1 MSDRQNLVSNAAPIA
16 GAPDLET
23 GGHMNNAQQQQQSQL
38 GGGLAAAPQQ
48 NIFQSSSHP
57 TALFFHLA
65 FRTGALLTYLLCSI
79 FTSNFVLPFVLIIL
93 LLAFDFWTVKNVT
106 GRLLVG
112 LRWWNQIREDGTN
125 EWVFESRENRLVNA
139 TDSRVFW
146 FALYVTPALWALFL
160 FISILKLSIGWALVT
175 VVALFMS
182 SANVYGYTKCEK
194 DAKSRVASYLA
205 GQSVVQ
211 GFVGNMI
218 SNRLG
223 GFFGGGGNT
232 APVLPR

>member
-1 MSDRQNLVSNAAPIA
+1 MADRVNLVNNAAPIA
-16 GAPDLET
+16 GADLET
-23 GGHMNNAQQQQQSQL
+23 GGHIANAQQ
-38 GGGLAAAPQQ
+38 AAAPQ
-48 NIFQSSSHP
+48 NIFRASSHP
-57 TALFFHLA
+57 TALLFHLA
-65 FRTGALLTYLLCSI
+65 FRVGALLTYILCSL
-79 FTSNFVLPFVLIIL
+79 FTTNFVLPFVIIVL

-112 LRWWNQIREDGTN
+112 LRWWNEIREDGSN

-146 FALYVTPALWALFL
+146 MALYVTPALWALFA
-160 FISILKLSIGWALVT
+160 FISILKLSIGWLLVT
-175 VVALFMS
+175 VVALLMS
-182 SANVYGYTKCEK
+182 MANVIGYTKCEK
-194 DAKSRVASYLA
+194 DAKAKVASYLA

-223 GFFGGGGNT
+223 GFFGGSTT
-232 APVLPR
+232 AAPAR